1 MPGFV
6 DPVLF
11 LVDRIADV
19 HPAPAYFAGF
29 ELEEWDD
36 GAEGI
41 LVSQG
46 VFIETTHARSAR
58 CGGCEFQC
66 NKSVVVRLSKS
77 TGLWAAY
84 IECDEEPSHGRVP
97 AELEQLRRYQAS
109 VRTLAQP
116 ILKCLKLA
124 AAHVMEVGNGLQL
137 GHINGRFGE
146 RNVDLV
152 VRDRRVL
159 LLVGDQEMDLGEL
172 MSLKGGKLAID
183 KISIKRLSNRKPRR
197 PRREDVD
204 DTEIQSPTRRQAQIR
219 AERNR
224 QIRQHGKRLRKAGRS
239 WPQISEEI
247 AGMLFI
253 ASPSNGLKAITAET
267 IRRILATSTGR

>member
-66 NKSVVVRLSKS
+66 NFWERIS
-77 TGLWAAY
+77 
-84 IECDEEPSHGRVP
+84 
-97 AELEQLRRYQAS
+97 
-109 VRTLAQP
+109 
-116 ILKCLKLA
+116 
-124 AAHVMEVGNGLQL
+124 
-137 GHINGRFGE
+137 RFGTTK
-146 RNVDLV
+146 NYIFNLIK
-152 VRDRRVL
+152 L
-159 LLVGDQEMDLGEL
+159 L
-172 MSLKGGKLAID
+172 
-183 KISIKRLSNRKPRR
+183 
-197 PRREDVD
+197 
-204 DTEIQSPTRRQAQIR
+204 
-219 AERNR
+219 
-224 QIRQHGKRLRKAGRS
+224 S
-239 WPQISEEI
+239 WQ
-247 AGMLFI
+247 
-253 ASPSNGLKAITAET
+253 K
-267 IRRILATSTGR
+267 